1 MQHCESEKTA
11 NVGGEERVEA
21 DKIFYLFTVKKPDQ
35 HSLSQKIQVS
45 VNSDVMLTVGT
56 LAMMWWKLC
65 YVTSV
70 VYSQNT

>member
-1 MQHCESEKTA
+1 MQHCESERTA

-21 DKIFYLFTVKKPDQ
+21 DKIFYLFTKKPDQ

-56 LAMMWWKLC
+56 LAMM
-65 YVTSV
+65 
-70 VYSQNT
+70 